1 MSGTQAA
8 RPSLFTIGHSDH
20 DIDRFLDLLREYHVD
35 AVADVRS
42 QPYSRHQP
50 QFNRESLAEAVKTID
65 AKYVFLGRELGARRL
80 EPESYDGNR
89 ARYDLIRHL
98 PAFQE
103 GLARIQRGV
112 ESNRIALLCAE
123 KDPVTCHRTILV
135 CRELRALPIDILTF
149 VRMDCAR
156 QLRRSRH
163 GYCAYGDY
171 RVPTSSAS
179 DRRWLNLPTISR
191 RNALPTLPPKRH
203 LKVKGLALERSAVYH
218 WLRRDIRRQVFWTS
232 AKCERQ
238 TPN

>member
-1 MSGTQAA
+1 MNGTKAA

-50 QFNRESLAEAVKTID
+50 QFNRENLAEAVRTID
-65 AKYVFLGRELGARRL
+65 AKYVFLGRELGARRS

-89 ARYDLIRHL
+89 ARYNLIRHL

-103 GLARIQRGV
+103 GLARIQKGL

-135 CRELRALPIDILTF
+135 CRELRALPIDILHIREDGLCETTAAIET
-149 VRMDCAR
+149 RL
-156 QLRRSRH
+156 LRLWRLQNTDLFS
-163 GYCAYGDY
+163 
-171 RVPTSSAS
+171 
-179 DRRWLNLPTISR
+179 
-191 RNALPTLPPKRH
+191 
-203 LKVKGLALERSAVYH
+203 ERSALVELAY
-218 WLRRDIRRQVFWTS
+218 DKQ
-232 AKCERQ
+232 AERIAYVAAEEAPQ
-238 TPN
+238 GEEARP